1 MQVFTGKM
9 IEHRP
14 LSDVEKTPLLALR
27 FTASMTAR
35 LQDLVEERLHQG
47 GFDVLDRVVENKQTI
62 LILTFTQKI
71 LEQQAERS
79 HVMKKTNDT
88 KVMAAFT
95 CSERGRF
102 CDLDEPYRDKYGL
115 FTASERSMIALH
127 MTNDITVLP
136 EGKTKT
142 ELSQLL
148 ESRYHAVTHFH
159 NLVADKA
166 TISQKVRLRKHGEK
180 SESLKHVLQT
190 CKVVDSVMLIHLP
203 RAVKN
208 EIFRQTMW
216 PVFQLNPPVHLIQ
229 SYYGCEVAF
238 YFAWMGFLMRWY
250 MVPGILGFVVF
261 LLQKARGD
269 TVDEDEYVPIYGVFG
284 FITFILYL
292 RFWDRHEHRLAYQ
305 WGTYSLSPY
314 ERLKFFALRP
324 DFRGYLRY
332 SPITGELESFYPAF
346 YRRLKY
352 VVGAVIT
359 ASMLFVAFVIM
370 ILSLNLQGYVR
381 PSANP
386 RRWNDNNP
394 HPFHSPGFAV
404 LAEEGRLF
412 DATSSWRSLIP
423 VAIHVLGINILN
435 SLYRKVSVALT
446 DWENHETE
454 QNYRNSLILKRFLF
468 EAFDCYVALF
478 YLAFYERNVERLRM
492 ELVSVFQIDTVRRL
506 CMECIIPFGLFR
518 LRTHGNQHVRIDNDT
533 SSLPTTDEIL
543 EDLEKD
549 EYEQFDDYMEIVIQF
564 GYVTLFASAYPLAS
578 LISIAANLIE
588 MRADCYRMAF
598 LCQRPPSNRS
608 QGMGMWRD
616 LIGAIVWMSAL
627 TNCLL
632 MGFSSDQLMH
642 YLPQFYERD
651 EVSGY
656 TDMGH
661 ERSWIVIF
669 IIFGLERLLLFVGII
684 LHAII
689 PEVPEDISD
698 LVERDH
704 FIRMEHDASIMERDS
719 GKLHTLSKSV
729 ISEKFKSRK
738 SSDPKR
744 REIHRRSFRSKKL
757 S

>member
-1 MQVFTGKM
+1 M

-27 FTASMTAR
+27 FTASTTTR
-35 LQDLVEERLHQG
+35 LQDLVEQRLHHG
-47 GFDVLDRVVENKQTI
+47 GFDILNRIVEKNQTI

-79 HVMKKTNDT
+79 HVMKRTNDT
-88 KVMAAFT
+88 KVMDAFT
-95 CSERGRF
+95 CYERARF
-102 CDLDEPYRDKYGL
+102 CDLDEPHRDKYGL
-115 FTASERSMIALH
+115 FSASERSMIALH
-127 MTNDITVLP
+127 MISDITVLP

-159 NLVADKA
+159 NLVGDEA
-166 TISQKVRLRKHGEK
+166 TRSQKVRLRKHGEK
-180 SESLKHVLQT
+180 SENLKHVLQT
-190 CKVVDSVMLIHLP
+190 CKIVDSVMLIHLS

-208 EIFRQTMW
+208 EIVRQTFW
-216 PVFQLNPPVHLIQ
+216 PLYQLSPPVHLIQ

-250 MVPGILGFVVF
+250 TLPGILGFIVF

-269 TVDEDEYVPIYGVFG
+269 TVDEDEYIPIYGVFG
-284 FITFILYL
+284 FVAFILYL
-292 RFWDRHEHRLAYQ
+292 RFWDRYEHRLAYQ

-314 ERLKFFALRP
+314 ERLKVFALRP
-324 DFRGYLRY
+324 EFRGYLRY
-332 SPITGELESFYPAF
+332 SPITDEIETFYPAF

-352 VVGAVIT
+352 VLGTVIT

-370 ILSLNLQGYVR
+370 ILSLNLQGYIR

-386 RRWNDNNP
+386 RRWNDSNP
-394 HPFHSPGFAV
+394 HPFYSPGFAV

-412 DATSSWRSLIP
+412 DATSSWRFLIP
-423 VAIHVLGINILN
+423 VAIHVLGINVLN

-454 QNYRNSLILKRFLF
+454 QNYQNSLILKRFLF
-468 EAFDCYVALF
+468 EAFDCYVVLF
-478 YLAFYERNVERLRM
+478 YLAFYERDVERLRM

-518 LRTHGNQHVRIDNDT
+518 LRMRGKQHVQTDNDT
-533 SSLPTTDEIL
+533 SSIPTANEIL

-578 LISIAANLIE
+578 LVSIAANLIE

-616 LIGAIVWMSAL
+616 LISAIVWMSAL

-642 YLPQFYERD
+642 YLPQLYERD

-669 IIFGLERLLLFVGII
+669 IIFGLERLLLFVGIT

-689 PEVPEDISD
+689 PAVPEDISD

-704 FIRMEHDASIMERDS
+704 FIRMQQDALSLARDG
-719 GKLHTLSKSV
+719 GKIHTLSKR
-729 ISEKFKSRK
+729 ITMEKSKPWRSSSTNSRGR
-738 SSDPKR
+738 DIRKR
-744 REIHRRSFRSKKL
+744 SIRSKKL